1 MQHSKSYNRDKS
13 PLYENEIPYQMVS
26 SIAQKYLGNYYEDK
40 FFEYGLIII
49 KPEALI
55 MGKVDE
61 IFSIFCTRGYELVY
75 FTRKKIDAMCTAEMW
90 KFSWQNFRKYSYK
103 SKTSFYVRFNNIDFA
118 IT

>member
-40 FFEYGLIII
+40 FLEYGLIII

-61 IFSIFCTRGYELVY
+61 IFSIFCTRGYELV
-75 FTRKKIDAMCTAEMW
+75 
-90 KFSWQNFRKYSYK
+90 
-103 SKTSFYVRFNNIDFA
+103 
-118 IT
+118 